1 LEFRLNQTFVSGL
14 IRIATVAAGLATGL
28 SLSHVLE
35 IPGKHSLTPLEF
47 VHVQHSF
54 YGGYAIF
61 GAIAWIFSSVAGLV
75 AGFVFYKIDKAL
87 ATYLFIACAGFLI
100 CLGIFAF
107 FLNYYNHLI
116 AGWSTVFP
124 ADWQKVRNHWE
135 ISHAVVFIFST
146 TSFLAFLHAYGIIK
160 LNRL

>member
-1 LEFRLNQTFVSGL
+1 MKTFLSSL
-14 IRIATVAAGLATGL
+14 IRIATVVAGLAAGL

-35 IPGKHSLTPLEF
+35 IPGKHSLTSLEF

-54 YGGYAIF
+54 YGGYAIL
-61 GAIAWIFSSVAGLV
+61 GAIAWLFSSVVGLV
-75 AGFVFYKIDKAL
+75 AGFVFYKINKSL
-87 ATYLFIACAGFLI
+87 AIYSFIACGGFLI
-100 CLGIFAF
+100 CLGIFVF

-116 AGWSTVFP
+116 AGWRTVFP
-124 ADWQKVRNHWE
+124 ANWQKVRNHWE

-146 TSFLAFLHAYGIIK
+146 VSFIAFLYAYGIIK